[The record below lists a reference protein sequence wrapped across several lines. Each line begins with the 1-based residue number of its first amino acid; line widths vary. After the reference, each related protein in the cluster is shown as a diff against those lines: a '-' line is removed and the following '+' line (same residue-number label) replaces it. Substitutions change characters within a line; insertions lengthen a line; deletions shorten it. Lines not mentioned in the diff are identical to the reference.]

1 MDNLKTK
8 ASEIQQKWQKILR
21 LKDWDIKT
29 TIVAESWRK
38 SGDIKIDQCNKMAAV
53 MVNSSVTPDFL
64 EEVIVHELLHLKLW
78 KMDQMIESLLL
89 SIYGENEEDP
99 KRNFAYDQF
108 MLALEAT
115 TQDLTKALLST
126 ENQNKEFNF
135 NKVDQQIT
143 KELEKTQQITKFL

>member
-1 MDNLKTK
+1 MDNLKNK

-29 TIVAESWRK
+29 TIIEKNWRK

-53 MVNSSVTPDFL
+53 MINSKVTPDFL

-78 KMDQMIESLLL
+78 KMDQMIESLLI

-108 MLALEAT
+108 MLTLEST

-135 NKVDQQIT
+135 KRVDHQIK
-143 KELEKTQQITKFL
+143 KELGEAIKSAANN